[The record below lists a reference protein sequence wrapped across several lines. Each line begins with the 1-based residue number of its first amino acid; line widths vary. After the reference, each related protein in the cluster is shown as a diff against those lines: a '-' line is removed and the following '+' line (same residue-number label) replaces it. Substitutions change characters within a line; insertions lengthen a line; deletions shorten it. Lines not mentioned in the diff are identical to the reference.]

1 MRKSKTRKNLNGL
14 LFLIFLLIVI
24 TCINGNAESL
34 KWHCSAVVYIEN
46 GTVLAEDRYGNIIN
60 QEKAGK
66 ADADIIQSAIDLAVP
81 AGHLVITKG
90 IYRLN
95 KSLLVHSNIKISGEG
110 RATILVPPV
119 DDFAIRIEKRNENIY
134 PRPYHSEA
142 GNPMYGLI
150 IRDITI
156 DGERDNLPHSGKGLY
171 CKVFWS
177 SSFENIWIQNT
188 GLGIHV
194 DNTRESVFSKIY
206 LINNGDEKKKEPGI
220 LVDGNNNLHFRSLY
234 IIYPNYI
241 GMEIKSKLV
250 FISQAMFHGWLE
262 PHNEP
267 AKYPLIQV
275 KDLNNFKEGEGR
287 FKSDV
292 VIENSRITVGG
303 EGSCAVNIINSPVT
317 LRQCVATAGVGN
329 TVVRVSDNARVNI
342 TDNSFYS
349 FLPLPSGKYVL
360 HAEDSEVIF
369 KNNIVSCYNL
379 QLCLKAVRNSI
390 IADNRFDSV
399 SENSNIY
406 IGDNNNQG
414 SRCIQVK
421 GNIFRQGKLENAVEV
436 STLSNKN
443 ITIYNNQ
450 LWSE

>member
-1 MRKSKTRKNLNGL
+1 MRKNKLQLNKHGL
-14 LFLIFLLIVI
+14 LIIISFLIFI
-24 TCINGNAESL
+24 TFITGHTKSL
-34 KWHCSAVVYIEN
+34 KWQCSAVVYIEN
-46 GTVLAEDRYGNIIN
+46 ETVVAEDRYGNIIN

-66 ADADIIQSAIDLAVP
+66 VDADIIQSAIDLAAP
-81 AGHLVITKG
+81 AGHLIITKG
-90 IYRLN
+90 TYRLS
-95 KSLLVHSNIKISGEG
+95 KSLLVHSNIKITGEG
-110 RATILVPPV
+110 RATIFVPPV
-119 DDFAIRIEKRNENIY
+119 DDFAVKIEKRDEYIF

-150 IRDITI
+150 VRDITI
-156 DGERDNLPHSGKGLY
+156 DGARDNLPHSGKGLY

-220 LVDGNNNLHFRSLY
+220 RVDGNNNLHFRSLY

-262 PHNEP
+262 PHNKP

-275 KDLNNFKEGEGR
+275 KDLNDFKEGEGR

-349 FLPLPSGKYVL
+349 FLPLPSGQYVL
-360 HAEDSEVIF
+360 YAEDSEVIF
-369 KNNIVSCYNL
+369 KNNVVSCHNL
-379 QLCLKAVRNSI
+379 QLCLKAARNSI
-390 IADNRFDSV
+390 IADNRFDAV

-414 SRCIQVK
+414 SRCIQVT
-421 GNIFRQGKLENAVEV
+421 GNIFRQEKLENAVKV
-436 STLSNKN
+436 STLSDKN
-443 ITIYNNQ
+443 IDIYNNQ

>member
-1 MRKSKTRKNLNGL
+1 MRKNKTQNNPHRL
-14 LFLIFLLIVI
+14 LVIIAFLIFI
-24 TCINGNAESL
+24 TCINGNAKSL
-34 KWHCSAVVYIEN
+34 KWPCSAVVYIEDEI
-46 GTVLAEDRYGNIIN
+46 VVAEDRYGNIIT
-60 QEKAGK
+60 QEKAGN
-66 ADADIIQSAIDLAVP
+66 ADADVLQSAIDLAVP
-81 AGHLVITKG
+81 AGQIVITKG
-90 IYRLN
+90 IYRLK
-95 KSLLVHSNIKISGEG
+95 KSLMVHSNIKITGEG

-119 DDFAIRIEKRNENIY
+119 DDFAMRIEKRDENIH
-134 PRPYHSEA
+134 PRPYHWEV
-142 GNPMYGLI
+142 GNPMYALNI
-150 IRDITI
+150 SDITI

-206 LINNGDEKKKEPGI
+206 LINNGDEGKKEPGI

-241 GMEIKSKLV
+241 GMEIKNKLV
-250 FISQAMFHGWLE
+250 FISQGMFHGWLE

-360 HAEDSEVIF
+360 FAEDSEVIF
-369 KNNIVSCYNL
+369 KNNVVSCHNL
-379 QLCLKAVRNSI
+379 QLCLKAARNSI
-390 IADNRFDSV
+390 IADNRFDAV
-399 SENSNIY
+399 TENSNIY
-406 IGDNNNQG
+406 IGDNNNRG
-414 SRCIQVK
+414 SRCIQVE
-421 GNIFRQGKLENAVEV
+421 GNIFRQEKLENAVEV
-436 STLSNKN
+436 STLSKKH
-443 ITIYNNQ
+443 IDIHNNQ